1 MNKYPTQFERVPRRG
16 NMWRI
21 FHWATVFS
29 IVAACLTGTYIA
41 DPFFGLHGHDVMS
54 WMRAFHFYVAIILDC
69 SVISLAY
76 LYFFSRT
83 DRGVEE
89 IIPTKKNF
97 VSLQEG
103 FLNLVLLNGRKK
115 FDSSKPDSWNAMW
128 FTVLHLLV
136 FFQMFTG
143 FQLYVINEY
152 SGVSSIGG
160 WWPQLLHTTTDWTV
174 WLFGS
179 QGGVRTAH
187 LVTMYFIIAWAMC
200 HLYYEAWRTIVWRE
214 GDIGI
219 AIGGYKFARRPPPV
233 SGGTRSTDLALVAED
248 PADGALAAGNGAEA
262 DAGADGAGAAA
273 GAAVE
278 GSGVATGAAAEHGS

>member
-1 MNKYPTQFERVPRRG
+1 MSKNPVQFERIPRRG

-21 FHWATVFS
+21 FHWATVLS
-29 IVAACLTGTYIA
+29 IVTACLTGTYIA

-54 WMRAFHFYVAIILDC
+54 WMRAFHFYVAIVLDC

-83 DRGVEE
+83 DRGVEQ

-128 FTVLHLLV
+128 FTVMHLLV

-152 SGVSSIGG
+152 SGISSIGG
-160 WWPQLLHTTTDWTV
+160 WWPQLLHFTTDWTV

-200 HLYYEAWRTIVWRE
+200 HIYYEVWRTIVWKE

-219 AIGGYKFARRPPPV
+219 AIGGYKFARRPVPV
-233 SGGTRSTDLALVAED
+233 SGGTRSTDDLAVVAHG
-248 PADGALAAGNGAEA
+248 PAGEAPAAS
-262 DAGADGAGAAA
+262 GAASR
-273 GAAVE
+273 AAS
-278 GSGVATGAAAEHGS
+278 GSGVAAEGGVAASGAAAERGP

>member
-1 MNKYPTQFERVPRRG
+1 MKTSPTQFERIPRRG

-21 FHWATVFS
+21 FHWSTVIS
-29 IVAACLTGTYIA
+29 IVTACLTGLYVA
-41 DPFFGLHGHDVMS
+41 NPFFGLHGHDVMS
-54 WMRAFHFYVAIILDC
+54 WMRAFHLYVAVILDC

-76 LYFFSRT
+76 LYFFSRI

-89 IIPTKKNF
+89 IMPTKKNF
-97 VSLQEG
+97 ASLQEG

-136 FFQMFTG
+136 LFQMFTG

-152 SGVSSIGG
+152 SGLSSIGD
-160 WWPQLLHTTTDWTV
+160 WWPQLLHATTDWTI

-187 LVTMYFIIAWAMC
+187 LVTMWFIIGWAMC
-200 HLYYEAWRTIVWRE
+200 HIYYEIWRTVVWKE
-214 GDIGI
+214 GDVGI
-219 AIGGYKFARRPPPV
+219 AIGGYKFARRLPPV
-233 SGGTRSTDLALVAED
+233 SGGTRSTDVAVQVD
-248 PADGALAAGNGAEA
+248 PVDDEYAGNGAGDDEQ
-262 DAGADGAGAAA
+262 AGNGTAVAA
-273 GAAVE
+273 
-278 GSGVATGAAAEHGS
+278 GAAAEHGS